1 MRRPVPAGRSS
12 RSRRPNAFSTDIR
25 RTITGNL
32 KRFISLFII
41 TALGATMLVGLKAAC
56 DDLRATAD
64 SYYDAQHLFDI
75 SIKSTL
81 GLDKGDIEALSE
93 LDDVDEVEGGYTE
106 TAYTEVDGTNEKVD
120 VKALLDKGLN
130 APLVLE
136 GRLPEKAS
144 EVAVTRQYLD
154 KTGKHVG
161 DTVTFEGIDE
171 DDGAADADEED
182 ADKGNVSD
190 DDASSDLDLST
201 SSAIFKRGTYTITA
215 SVLDPMDVNNGES
228 LSFRNTSG
236 SQYAFFLTTDAV
248 ENRDVFTVAYL
259 TVKGA
264 DALPTYSDEY
274 QERIDEVKEKAE
286 AIRAEREDT
295 RTESV
300 KSDALETIEE
310 KQTDADKE
318 FADAERKL
326 SDAQAEIDE
335 NAVTIADGRHELSL
349 QEALAN
355 EEIAAG
361 RKQLDD
367 GYAQLKAAER
377 ELEVNAAKV
386 ADGLAQVVSGKQQLA
401 SAEKQA
407 EDQFAAAEQQLAAN
421 EQQLAAGKQQA
432 EAGAAQA
439 AESLGEAW
447 PAAEWA
453 AVSSAQDDAGAQAAV
468 EAFAARV
475 QTALEAQLQANPQY
489 GQLTDGLNQAK
500 AGLDALEAKLSE
512 LQPQLDA
519 AQAAMQQLDEQIAAL
534 DKNAED
540 YDQQLAQL
548 QQQKAALQARVDQL
562 QPALTELQEQRE
574 QAQATVSQL
583 QDQLDQIQQ
592 KVDQQL
598 ADLTALA
605 QGRAQVAVGEVQ
617 LAAGKRELAVKREQ
631 TQALL
636 SQQRAQIAA
645 SEQQLAA
652 AQSQIESGRQQID
665 TNRVRLDAGLSTLNA
680 QSADAQRQ
688 IADALAQ
695 LEDGEA
701 QLAEGQAELDRNLAD
716 YQDQKADAQAKLD
729 DARSEVDDMDP
740 ATWYIQDRTS
750 LPSYS
755 SVESDASSIESIAT
769 VFPLI
774 FFTVA
779 VLISLTTV
787 TRMVEEDRGLIG
799 VYKALGYSKGRI
811 LSKYLIYAFAACL
824 TGGIAGDALGFIV
837 LPEIIFTIF
846 RTMYALPEYQL
857 CFNAFSAFWGIALF
871 AVGIV
876 GATFLACRHVLRETP
891 ASLMRPKAPRAGK
904 RILLERITPLWRRM
918 GFLNKVSARNL
929 FRYKK
934 RFFMTVFGIAGC
946 TALMICGLGIRDTVV
961 SLKGRQYGSE
971 GVVKYDLM
979 AVAQDADFD
988 KGRRELEDSG
998 KVSKMLEA
1006 RVDTVTAE
1014 YDGTK
1019 ESVQIVVVPDGADLA
1034 AYLRTAD
1041 GSNTSP
1047 LFPANAD
1054 GADLSLPD
1062 SGDGVLITKNAE
1074 QVLGFGLGDELALQ
1088 DSTLRTGTVRVDGVT
1103 INYLGNFV
1111 FMTQSAYREA
1121 FGEPCTFNAFLVN
1134 LEGTDSEKI
1143 AYADELAAG
1152 DTFVSVSSSTKIA
1165 NDFSKNFKIIDVV
1178 VYVVTVMA
1186 AALAFAV
1193 VFTLSNTNISERERE
1208 LATIKVLGFRKREVH
1223 VYINKETII
1232 LTLIGIVAGF
1242 PLGYAITRFLTYVL
1256 RMPSLFF
1263 DTIVEW
1269 PTYVF
1274 AAVMS
1279 LVFTLI
1285 INQMTNRS
1293 LDKIDMVGALK
1304 SAE

>member
-1 MRRPVPAGRSS
+1 MTNLSRKRSAGGKRL
-12 RSRRPNAFSTDIR
+12 RPNAFSTDIR

-64 SYYDAQHLFDI
+64 AYYDGQRLFDI

-81 GLDKGDIEALSE
+81 GLDQADIDALAA
-93 LDDVDEVEGGYTE
+93 LDDVDVAEGGYTE

-120 VKALLDKGLN
+120 LKALFDEGLN

-136 GRLPEKAS
+136 GKLPRKAS

-154 KTGKHVG
+154 VTGKSLG
-161 DTVTFEGIDE
+161 DTVTFEGMEGNDE
-171 DDGAADADEED
+171 TAADADD
-182 ADKGNVSD
+182 AD
-190 DDASSDLDLST
+190 T
-201 SSAIFKRGTYTITA
+201 SSESSTIFKRGAYVITA

-236 SQYAFFLTTDAV
+236 SKYAFFFTPDAV
-248 ENRDVFTVAYL
+248 EDRSVYTVAYL
-259 TVKGA
+259 TVAGA
-264 DALPTYSDEY
+264 AQLPTYSDEY
-274 QERIDEVKEKAE
+274 QERIDEVKDKAE
-286 AIRAEREDT
+286 GIRAEREQA
-295 RTESV
+295 RTASV
-300 KSDALETIEE
+300 KTDAWATIDE
-310 KQTDADKE
+310 KQAEADQE
-318 FADAERKL
+318 FSDAERKL
-326 SDAQAEIDE
+326 ADAQDEIDGS
-335 NAVTIADGRHELSL
+335 AATLADGKRELSL

-355 EEIAAG
+355 KEIAAG
-361 RKQLDD
+361 RAQLED
-367 GYAQLKAAER
+367 GYAQLDAAAR
-377 ELEVNAAKV
+377 ELRANAQRV
-386 ADGLAQVVSGKQQLA
+386 TDGLAQAASGKRQLA
-401 SAEKQA
+401 AAEQQA
-407 EDQFAAAEQQLAAN
+407 EAKFAAAEQELAAQA
-421 EQQLAAGKQQA
+421 EQLAAGKQQA
-432 EAGAAQA
+432 EAGAVQA

-447 PAAEWA
+447 PADAWA
-453 AVSSAQDDAGAQAAV
+453 AVASAQDDAEAQAAV
-468 EAFAARV
+468 AAFTAQAQAAF
-475 QTALEAQLQANPQY
+475 EAQLQANPQY

-500 AGLDALEAKLSE
+500 AGLDAVDGKLAE
-512 LQPQLDA
+512 FQPQRDA
-519 AQAAMQQLDEQIAAL
+519 AQDAMKKLDEQIAAL
-534 DKNAED
+534 DENAEG

-548 QQQKAALQARVDQL
+548 QQQKAALQAQIDQL
-562 QPALTELQEQRE
+562 QTVLAQLQEQRE

-583 QDQLDQIQQ
+583 QDQLDQIKQT
-592 KVDQQL
+592 VDRQL

-605 QGRAQVAVGEVQ
+605 QGRAQAAVGEVR
-617 LAAGKRELAVKREQ
+617 LAAGKQELAAGKSQAQAQLAQQKQ
-631 TQALL
+631 TLASSERQLKA
-636 SQQRAQIAA
+636 AQ
-645 SEQQLAA
+645 QQLATGREQI
-652 AQSQIESGRQQID
+652 AQ
-665 TNRVRLDAGLSTLNA
+665 NRVRLDAGLATLEV

-688 IADALAQ
+688 IAEARAKLA
-695 LEDGEA
+695 DGEE
-701 QLAEGQAELDRNLAD
+701 QLAEGQAELDRNREEFNER
-716 YQDQKADAQAKLD
+716 KADAQTKLD
-729 DARSEVDDMDP
+729 DARAEVDDMDP
-740 ATWYIQDRTS
+740 AVWYIQDRTS

-799 VYKALGYSKGRI
+799 VYKALGYGKGRI
-811 LSKYLIYAFAACL
+811 LSKYLVYAFAACL
-824 TGGIAGDALGFIV
+824 TGGIAGDILGFV
-837 LPEIIFTIF
+837 ALPEIIFTIF

-857 CFNAFSAFWGIALF
+857 CFNAFTAFWGVALF
-871 AVGIV
+871 AIGIV

-904 RILLERITPLWRRM
+904 RILLERIAPLWRRM

-934 RFFMTVFGIAGC
+934 RFLMTVFGIAGC

-961 SLKGRQYGSE
+961 SFKPRQYGSE
-971 GVVKYDLM
+971 GVVRYDLM

-1014 YDGTK
+1014 YGGAK

-1041 GSNTSP
+1041 GSDTSL
-1047 LFPANAD
+1047 LFPADA
-1054 GADLSLPD
+1054 GGSDLPLPD
-1062 SGDGVLITKNAE
+1062 SGNGALITKNAE
-1074 QVLGFGLGDELALQ
+1074 QVLGFGLGDELSLQ
-1088 DSTLRTGTVRVDGVT
+1088 DSTLRTGAVRVDGIT

-1111 FMTQSAYREA
+1111 FMSASAYEEA
-1121 FGEPCTFNAFLVN
+1121 FGEACAFNAFLVN
-1134 LEGTDSEKI
+1134 LKGTDAEKI

-1165 NDFSKNFKIIDVV
+1165 NDFQKNFKIIDVV

-1232 LTLIGIVAGF
+1232 LTVIGIVAGW
-1242 PLGYAITRFLTYVL
+1242 PLGYAIARFLTYVL

-1263 DTIVEW
+1263 DTVVEW
-1269 PTYVF
+1269 PTYAV

-1279 LVFTLI
+1279 LVFTLV
-1285 INQMTNRS
+1285 INQFTNRS